1 MAATTIVG
9 LMFGLSYLTGR
20 GHDVVAGTLR
30 GRTPQIKHWG
40 GRLMV
45 LVGAWLIAL
54 GIWSPFFA
62 ELLF

>member
-9 LMFGLSYLTGR
+9 LIGLSYLTGR

-30 GRTPQIKHWG
+30 GRTPQVKHWG

-54 GIWSPFFA
+54 GIWSPFFSQS
-62 ELLF
+62 LF